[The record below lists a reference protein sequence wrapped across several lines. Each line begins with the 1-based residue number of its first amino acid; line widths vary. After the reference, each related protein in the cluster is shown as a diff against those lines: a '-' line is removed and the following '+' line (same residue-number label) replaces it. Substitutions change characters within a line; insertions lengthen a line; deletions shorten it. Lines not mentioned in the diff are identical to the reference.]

1 MNNKN
6 WKQLTWTTPDT
17 SMPLSV
23 CNPFFLLLAWS
34 RTNEIQMPSCDNSR
48 SSMLLHVLWLT
59 CLQQLGWQ
67 SDHPSPMIKKVLPRR
82 YGQHMPPT
90 LSNCHPTSLRPISF
104 FADKKRWTLTYRHEV
119 AEANLKRWL
128 NDTNI
133 WFSYR
138 DWPTSSQLHI
148 FRFEPSVK
156 LRAQIGPDSAAKR
169 RRPKP
174 LKHASQL
181 FSATEPPFTRKNTMF
196 RANPNVQIAPMM

>member
-1 MNNKN
+1 MYYG
-6 WKQLTWTTPDT
+6 W
-17 SMPLSV
+17 
-23 CNPFFLLLAWS
+23 
-34 RTNEIQMPSCDNSR
+34 
-48 SSMLLHVLWLT
+48 HVYSNLD
-59 CLQQLGWQ
+59 GK

-90 LSNCHPTSLRPISF
+90 LSNCRPTSLRPISF

-174 LKHASQL
+174 LR
-181 FSATEPPFTRKNTMF
+181 T
-196 RANPNVQIAPMM
+196 RANFSPQRNLRLPEKTQCFVQILTFKSHPWCSSSNAICQEWLANTQYNRMTQHFYSALLLPLRFSSLVFSTLPLVYL